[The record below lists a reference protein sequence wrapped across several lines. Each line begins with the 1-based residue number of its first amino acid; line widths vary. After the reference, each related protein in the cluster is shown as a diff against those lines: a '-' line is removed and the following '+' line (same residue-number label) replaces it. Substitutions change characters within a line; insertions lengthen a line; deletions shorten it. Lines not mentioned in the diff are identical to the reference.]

1 MKTSVAVGRGIESLF
16 GTRDENLRLLETG
29 LRISARLDSEAIEI
43 EGEATQVARAE
54 AILQDYFDLVKEGVV
69 FKNGDLN
76 SMLRVLTADAGV
88 SLRGLVESGRARTCG
103 KKVLAPR
110 TVMQSRY
117 LDAIDNNDL
126 VFGIGP
132 AGTGKT
138 YLAVAMAVQALVSK
152 KVTRIVLTRP
162 AVEAGEKLGFLPGTL
177 QDKID
182 PYLRPLY
189 DALHDMLEGD
199 RVEKLVERAAIEVAP
214 LAFMRGRTL
223 NDSFIILDEAQ
234 NSTPEQMKMFLTR
247 QGFNSKMVVTG
258 DVTQI
263 DLPNWRRSGLLEAT
277 NILQGV
283 EGISFVNFDERDVV
297 RHPLVQ
303 RIVRAYDKYNE
314 RMAGQQLP
322 LRLTEAPP
330 DAAVPVQPPAHATR

>member
-1 MKTSVAVGRGIESLF
+1 MRTSVAVGSGIESLF
-16 GTRDENLRLLETG
+16 GTRDENLRLLESG
-29 LRISARLDSEAIEI
+29 LRISAHLGSETLEI
-43 EGEATQVARAE
+43 EGEASQVARAE
-54 AILQDYFDLVKEGVV
+54 AILHDYFDLVKEGVV

-76 SMLRVLTADAGV
+76 SMLRVVTKDADV
-88 SLRGLVESGRARTCG
+88 TLRGLVESGRQRTFG
-103 KKVLAPR
+103 KKALAPR
-110 TVMQSRY
+110 TVMQRRY
-117 LDAIDNNDL
+117 LDAIDHHDL

-152 KVTRIVLTRP
+152 KVNRIVLTRP

-189 DALHDMLEGD
+189 DALYDMLETE
-199 RVEKLVERAAIEVAP
+199 RVEKLLERSAIEVAP

-234 NSTPEQMKMFLTR
+234 NCTPEQIKMALTR

-263 DLPNWRRSGLLEAT
+263 DLPNWRRSGLLEA
-277 NILQGV
+277 IDVLDGV
-283 EGISFVNFDERDVV
+283 EGIAFVHFDEQDVV

-314 RMAGQQLP
+314 GVAAQQLP
-322 LRLTEAPP
+322 LRLVEAPP
-330 DAAVPVQPPAHATR
+330 DLGTRAQPVS

>member
-1 MKTSVAVGRGIESLF
+1 MRTSVAVGRGIESLF

-54 AILQDYFDLVKEGVV
+54 AILLDYFDLVKEGVV

-76 SMLRVLTADAGV
+76 SMLRVVTADAGV
-88 SLRGLVESGRARTCG
+88 SLRGLVESGRARTYG

-138 YLAVAMAVQALVSK
+138 YLAVAMAVHALVSK

-314 RMAGQQLP
+314 SMAGQQLP
-322 LRLTEAPP
+322 LRLSEAPP
-330 DAAVPVQPPAHATR
+330 DVAAAALPKALAT

>member
-1 MKTSVAVGRGIESLF
+1 MRTSVAVGSGIESLF
-16 GTRDENLRLLETG
+16 GTRDENLRLLESG
-29 LRISARLDSEAIEI
+29 LRISAHLGSETLEI
-43 EGEATQVARAE
+43 EGEASQVARAE
-54 AILQDYFDLVKEGVV
+54 AILHDYFDLVKEGVV

-76 SMLRVLTADAGV
+76 SMLRVVTKDADV
-88 SLRGLVESGRARTCG
+88 TLRGLVESGRQRTFG
-103 KKVLAPR
+103 KKALAPR
-110 TVMQSRY
+110 TVMQRRY
-117 LDAIDNNDL
+117 LDAIDHHDL

-152 KVTRIVLTRP
+152 KVNRIVLTRP

-189 DALHDMLEGD
+189 DALYDMLETE
-199 RVEKLVERAAIEVAP
+199 RVEKLLERSAIEVAP

-234 NSTPEQMKMFLTR
+234 NCTPEQIKMALTR

-263 DLPNWRRSGLLEAT
+263 DLPNWRRSGLLEA
-277 NILQGV
+277 IDVLGGV
-283 EGISFVNFDERDVV
+283 EGIAFVHFDEQDVV

-314 RMAGQQLP
+314 GVAAQQLP
-322 LRLTEAPP
+322 LRLAEAPP
-330 DAAVPVQPPAHATR
+330 DLGTRAQPVS

>member
-1 MKTSVAVGRGIESLF
+1 MRTSVAVGRGIESLF

-54 AILQDYFDLVKEGVV
+54 AILLDYFDLVKEGVV

-76 SMLRVLTADAGV
+76 SMLRVVTADAGV
-88 SLRGLVESGRARTCG
+88 SLRGLVESGRARTYG

-138 YLAVAMAVQALVSK
+138 YLAVAMAVHALVSK

-314 RMAGQQLP
+314 SVAGQQLP
-322 LRLTEAPP
+322 LRLSEAPP
-330 DAAVPVQPPAHATR
+330 DVAAAALPKA